1 MNNLFF
7 KEQDYNSNDGI
18 LTTIWGPAM
27 WHFLHSMSF
36 NYPNNPSKFQKKKYK
51 EFIYSLKYIL
61 PCGSCRENLKNN
73 LKGLPLKNKDLK
85 NRHTFSLWMYNLHE
99 LINKMLKKRSNLK
112 YEDVRERYEHFRARC
127 GKKTKKSKSKKKKK
141 KKKKKKICK
150 TKKDKKGCVEPYYG
164 IKSKCVL
171 NIVPNEKNIDTLK
184 INKNCIT
191 KKK

>member
-1 MNNLFF
+1 
-7 KEQDYNSNDGI
+7 
-18 LTTIWGPAM
+18 
-27 WHFLHSMSF
+27 
-36 NYPNNPSKFQKKKYK
+36 
-51 EFIYSLKYIL
+51 
-61 PCGSCRENLKNN
+61 
-73 LKGLPLKNKDLK
+73 
-85 NRHTFSLWMYNLHE
+85 MYNLHE